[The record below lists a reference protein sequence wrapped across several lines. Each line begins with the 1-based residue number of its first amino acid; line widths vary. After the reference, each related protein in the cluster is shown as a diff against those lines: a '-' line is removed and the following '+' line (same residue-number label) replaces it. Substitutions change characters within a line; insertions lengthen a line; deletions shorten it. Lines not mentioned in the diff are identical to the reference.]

1 MKKMLALG
9 VLAMVLFLTAPVQA
23 QNWYGNQGDDHHRQ
37 HGPCSQ
43 GYGGCHNGRGNYQ
56 APRWA
61 QENRHYDWQRGNWQQ
76 QQARRGWNQPYR
88 PYYQKPAGFMGLNP

>member
-9 VLAMVLFLTAPVQA
+9 VLAIVLFMTAPVQA

-37 HGPCSQ
+37 HGQCSQ
-43 GYGGCHNGRGNYQ
+43 GYGGRHNGCGYQQ
-56 APRWA
+56 APRWGH
-61 QENRHYDWQRGNWQQ
+61 ENYHHDWQRSNWHQ

-88 PYYQKPAGFMGLNP
+88 PYYQ